1 MESQE
6 EMPRQQ
12 VQLESTQS
20 AKCVSED
27 QIRSALKLLFEP
39 GQVVELRVLR
49 SGKSVVAGYF
59 NDPEK
64 LVLEAARWSGNA
76 SSVCITL
83 NLVDPNLLARAEN
96 HASYHAANRTSDTEV
111 EGRRWLLIDLDPKR
125 PTGISSTDEEHSL
138 ALGKAKEIRPW
149 LQSLGWSQPIFA
161 DSGNGAHLLYQID
174 LPNDAASRDLIK
186 RVLESIGFR
195 FQMVWS
201 KLT

>member
-20 AKCVSED
+20 AKSVSED

-83 NLVDPNLLARAEN
+83 NLIDPNSLHVPKIMLATMPRISPAIRKLRA
-96 HASYHAANRTSDTEV
+96 
-111 EGRRWLLIDLDPKR
+111 
-125 PTGISSTDEEHSL
+125 
-138 ALGKAKEIRPW
+138 
-149 LQSLGWSQPIFA
+149 
-161 DSGNGAHLLYQID
+161 
-174 LPNDAASRDLIK
+174 DAGS
-186 RVLESIGFR
+186 
-195 FQMVWS
+195 
-201 KLT
+201 